1 MAHYRLTLEP
11 DDNGTV
17 LVTSPDLPIVTYG
30 ETEAEAL
37 AHAKDAVLTL
47 LQSLINNR
55 ESIPEWQVGDTAEP
69 IARLPLSMALKT
81 KLHVTMVDAGLTRAD
96 LQRRLGWHRE
106 QVDRLFRLDHRSR
119 LEQIEEAFGALG
131 KAVWLDV
138 QDAAPVK
145 EAA

>member
-1 MAHYRLTLEP
+1 MPHYRLTLEP

-37 AHAKDAVLTL
+37 VHAKDTVLTL
-47 LQSLINNR
+47 LQSLIDKNEFIPTWQ
-55 ESIPEWQVGDTAEP
+55 ESETAGP
-69 IARLPLSMALKT
+69 IARLPLSVALKI
-81 KLHVTMVDAGLTRAD
+81 KLHATMVDAGLSRAD
-96 LQRRLGWHRE
+96 LQRCLEWHRD
-106 QVDRLFRLDHRSR
+106 QVDRLVRLDHRSR
-119 LEQIEEAFGALG
+119 LEQIEEAFSALG

-138 QDAAPVK
+138 RDAAPVK